1 MIRMTTK
8 PGALLTAHGLIDAE
22 HRLVP
27 VPEQQRAL
35 RRIKKLAADGLSPY
49 RISAALADN
58 GVKLSHV
65 TVRKIIAGRPGAA

>member
-1 MIRMTTK
+1 
-8 PGALLTAHGLIDAE
+8 
-22 HRLVP
+22 

-65 TVRKIIAGRPGAA
+65 TVRKIIAGRPGAV